1 MEHIGGSQKDYKEL
15 IEAINNLRLQLQN
28 YELKTDLFHDV
39 LMLFVNHYTNT
50 QFDSMTN
57 FVTWLDSIYEKQVDL
72 NDDIKT
78 ALDNGI
84 TEVELVN
91 CQNFNDAVKAIT
103 DLNSQVKQLLTS
115 YYSSA
120 DYLTMTGLNTYL
132 KYHYQCSV
140 SIFGETTQFAGQ
152 YFQPEK
158 GFNPSFEANS
168 YKYIYFVLP
177 PTATDNNSFHHIILW
192 QLRDPN
198 ITSGLMKNYLNFLPN
213 SSANNTPVIYKIGV
227 NHTWSNDE
235 QWKIH
240 IYFGGKHIEVRFDTI
255 GAAGNNTSQACLIN
269 LKAIGPNFNGFING
283 INSQNPYGNPYR
295 YDILAYANT
304 TNNVIWDSSDVGC
317 YNFYDWDEAPTQK
330 NIYPKKYTN
339 GTS

>member
-1 MEHIGGSQKDYKEL
+1 MEHIGGAQKDYKEL

-50 QFDSMTN
+50 QFDAMTN
-57 FVTWLDSIYEKQVDL
+57 FVTWLDSIYEKQVNL

-103 DLNSQVKQLLTS
+103 DLNSQVKQLLTT

-120 DYLTMTGLNTYL
+120 DYLAMTGLNNYL
-132 KYHYQCSV
+132 KQHYQSSV
-140 SIFGETTQFAGQ
+140 CIYGERSSYPGQ
-152 YFQPEK
+152 YFQPES
-158 GFNPSFEANS
+158 GYSPSFDANS
-168 YKYIYFVLP
+168 YKYVYFVLP
-177 PTATDNNSFHHIILW
+177 PTLSDNNMFRHIILW

-213 SSANNTPVIYKIGV
+213 NSANNTPIIYKIGPSA
-227 NHTWSNDE
+227 NWGSSE
-235 QWKIH
+235 KWKIY
-240 IYFGGKHIEVRFDTI
+240 IQLGAKKIEVDFDLL
-255 GAAGNNTSQACLIN
+255 GAGGNNTSQAALIEFKN
-269 LKAIGPNFNGFING
+269 IGPNFNQFIN
-283 INSQNPYGNPYR
+283 NVNPQSPYGNPYR
-295 YDILAYANT
+295 YDISAYINT
-304 TNNVIWDSSDVGC
+304 TDIFIWDSNVGC
-317 YNFYDWDEAPTQK
+317 YNFYDWDAAETQT
-330 NIYPKKYTN
+330 NIYTKIRTN
-339 GTS
+339 GTF